1 MTRSLILATALLMAA
16 PAAFAQC
23 APTGNPNLDA
33 QCRNFEQWNYRFQQQ
48 LQAER
53 EQQQQQQMLL
63 EMQRQRLLLEQQLRQ
78 QQMQ

>member
-1 MTRSLILATALLMAA
+1 MIRSLILAAALLMAA

-23 APTGNPNLDA
+23 IMGTPNTA
-33 QCRNFEQWNYRFQQQ
+33 QCLQNQEWSYHFQQQ

-53 EQQQQQQMLL
+53 QQQQQQQMLL
-63 EMQRQRLLLEQQLRQ
+63 EMERQRQLMEQQLRQ